1 MPAAEPEPLLDA
13 AAVAALRAPAAR
25 GSRWWLLV
33 AVLAVLLLA
42 LPAVLYVVADGKH
55 SLGGDRLGHL
65 LGRTEQVTAR
75 VDAVQHVGYCG
86 RPSESREQF
95 RIELS
100 WTAGPPPGHGG
111 YLVCNSA
118 PGVGENISA
127 WVDADGYVQLESP
140 TEVRLAVAG
149 IGLALAL
156 VTIGTGAGILIPP
169 ARRRRRLLLTAD
181 TPLLPPVPV
190 LAGENRSRKLGFPF
204 RPASPAEGVAPPM
217 WAVPVLH
224 AAPGKAPVPTSLR
237 KLRGQW
243 YFRAGPMLAS
253 GRQLGVL
260 ERAGERCW
268 VECRALRR

>member
-25 GSRWWLLV
+25 GSRWWVLV
-33 AVLAVLLLA
+33 AALAVLLLA

-111 YLVCNSA
+111 YLVCKSA

-127 WVDADGYVQLESP
+127 WVDADGYVLTGQTTATSIPGVFACGDLVDHRYRQAITAAGSGCSASIDAE
-140 TEVRLAVAG
+140 RWLAEQA
-149 IGLALAL
+149 
-156 VTIGTGAGILIPP
+156 
-169 ARRRRRLLLTAD
+169 
-181 TPLLPPVPV
+181 
-190 LAGENRSRKLGFPF
+190 
-204 RPASPAEGVAPPM
+204 
-217 WAVPVLH
+217 
-224 AAPGKAPVPTSLR
+224 
-237 KLRGQW
+237 
-243 YFRAGPMLAS
+243 
-253 GRQLGVL
+253 
-260 ERAGERCW
+260 
-268 VECRALRR
+268 